1 MKSALI
7 TGASRGLGK
16 AIAIAL
22 SADHGYHVLINYSSN
37 KDAAQDTLD
46 KVTSNGGS
54 GEIMRF
60 DVSKKA
66 EVDSSLEVWHREKP
80 DSYINVLVNN
90 AGITKDNLFMWMN
103 EEDWDSVI
111 NISLKGVF
119 NCTQAV
125 IGKMLRKRQGRII
138 NIASLSGLKGV
149 PGQTNYSAAKGG
161 VIAATKALAQEVA
174 KRNVTVNAIAP
185 GFISTDMTEDLD
197 SEALSKLVPANRF
210 GEASE
215 VADLVSFLASD
226 KASYITGEVI
236 NINGGLYS

>member
-66 EVDSSLEVWHREKP
+66 EVDSSLEVWHRENP

-174 KRNVTVNAIAP
+174 KRKET
-185 GFISTDMTEDLD
+185 
-197 SEALSKLVPANRF
+197 
-210 GEASE
+210 
-215 VADLVSFLASD
+215 
-226 KASYITGEVI
+226 
-236 NINGGLYS
+236 

>member
-66 EVDSSLEVWHREKP
+66 EVDSSLEVWHRENP

-174 KRNVTVNAIAP
+174 KRNGTVNAIAP